1 MRTNPAADVA
11 RTSPDQEPPERGQA
25 PAGPP
30 EEDGGSASNPAR
42 VSVRLLD
49 SESDIDE
56 TLPLAL
62 AAHEESRHR
71 EYPLDPERRRR
82 FLAERF
88 LADRT
93 RYGFLVAR
101 YGGRPVG
108 MLTCLAER
116 LHYTEVTVVSCL
128 SFYVLGEYRRTL
140 LGGRVAVKLI
150 DAGRRWALNRRAVE
164 LQLHVTNG
172 IHIGQ
177 TDRVFR
183 KLGFRQTGGNY
194 TLGLPVEAEE

>member
-1 MRTNPAADVA
+1 MRSNPAADVA

-25 PAGPP
+25 PGGPP

-49 SESDIDE
+49 SESDIGE

-62 AAHEESRHR
+62 AAHEESRRR

-93 RYGFLVAR
+93 RYGFLIAALR
-101 YGGRPVG
+101 RPSGG
-108 MLTCLAER
+108 
-116 LHYTEVTVVSCL
+116 
-128 SFYVLGEYRRTL
+128 
-140 LGGRVAVKLI
+140 
-150 DAGRRWALNRRAVE
+150 DADVPRRAAA
-164 LQLHVTNG
+164 LHR
-172 IHIGQ
+172 
-177 TDRVFR
+177 RVVLNAMASGPIWR
-183 KLGFRQTGGNY
+183 
-194 TLGLPVEAEE
+194 